1 VKVSWSVAVV
11 ALVGALAAGG
21 CSSDPTDSE
30 EYAELEG
37 RLVTVTGERDRLA
50 VELAE
55 ATEIPPILREFEAAY
70 ESGDLA
76 QVQALYTEDG
86 IFASTDEVHD
96 LYYGNQSL
104 IGAWG
109 REGTEFR
116 RTATLHGGDLE
127 VFGATQVGDRAV
139 AFGWRWS
146 DFASGTGVLHLRDG
160 RIVVCSLAVAEFEI
174 QAP

>member
-1 VKVSWSVAVV
+1 MRVARSVAVV
-11 ALVGALAAGG
+11 VFAGALVAGG
-21 CSSDPTDSE
+21 CSSDPTASDEYLELGSQLETVTE
-30 EYAELEG
+30 ERDHLIAELDE
-37 RLVTVTGERDRLA
+37 LVS
-50 VELAE
+50 
-55 ATEIPPILREFEAAY
+55 IPPILQEFEAAY

-76 QVQALYTEDG
+76 QVQALYAEDG

-104 IGAWG
+104 IGTWDK
-109 REGTEFR
+109 EGSEFQ

-127 VFGATQVGDRAV
+127 IFGATQVGDRAV

-160 RIVVCSLAVAEFEI
+160 RIVVCSLAVTEFEI
-174 QAP
+174 RAP

>member
-1 VKVSWSVAVV
+1 MKVLRSGAVIV
-11 ALVGALAAGG
+11 IAGALLAGG
-21 CSSDPTDSE
+21 CSADPTASD
-30 EYAELEG
+30 EYAALES
-37 RLVTVTGERDRLA
+37 RLETVTAERDQLA
-50 VELAE
+50 AELDE
-55 ATEIPPILREFEAAY
+55 LTSIPPILQEFEAAY

-76 QVQALYTEDG
+76 QVQALYTGDG

-104 IGAWG
+104 LGTWDQ
-109 REGTEFR
+109 EGSEFQ

-127 VFGATQVGDRAV
+127 IFGATQVGDRAI

-160 RIVVCSLAVAEFEI
+160 RIVVCSLAVTEAEI
-174 QAP
+174 RAP